1 VEDQDYLK
9 RPLFTH
15 QSCLLQSSSKRQR
28 LLPDHQY
35 SIVSSKSPII
45 RRVPGTAQTHVL
57 IIDTGGGVTPTITA
71 NAWKVTHTY
80 NVTMSMMGYQSKEL
94 PQECKV
100 VNAITKVTIP
110 GREEP
115 VIFEVNYATLVMDPA
130 EYESL
135 VVPFDMMKHG
145 IKVDMV
151 PPRYGGTG
159 GITVEGELLP
169 YCFDNEKLYWHIEK
183 PTRDDMDTL
192 R

>member
-9 RPLFTH
+9 RPLSTQ
-15 QSCLLQSSSKRQR
+15 QSYLLQSSIKRQR
-28 LLPDHQY
+28 LQY
-35 SIVSSKSPII
+35 EQQQHSTITSRIPIF
-45 RRVPGTAQTHVL
+45 RRVPGTTPTHVL

-80 NVTMSMMGYQSKEL
+80 NVTMSMLGYQSKEP

-115 VIFEVNYATLVMDPA
+115 VIFEANYATLIMDDA

-135 VVPFDMMKHG
+135 VVPFKMMKHG

-151 PPRYGGTG
+151 PPKYGGAG
-159 GITVEGELLP
+159 GITVDGELLP
-169 YCFDNEKLYWHIEK
+169 YCFDNEK
-183 PTRDDMDTL
+183 
-192 R
+192 

>member
-9 RPLFTH
+9 RPLSRQ
-15 QSCLLQSSSKRQR
+15 QSCLLQSSIKRQR
-28 LLPDHQY
+28 RHYDKQH
-35 SIVSSKSPII
+35 STISSKIPII
-45 RRVPGTAQTHVL
+45 RRVPGTTPTHVL

-80 NVTMSMMGYQSKEL
+80 NVTMSMLGYQSKEP

-110 GREEP
+110 GREEA
-115 VIFEVNYATLVMDPA
+115 VIFDVNYATLIMDDA

-135 VVPFDMMKHG
+135 VVPFEMMKHG

-151 PPRYGGTG
+151 PPKYMAALVESQLMVNFYHTVLTMRSYIGTYQNPHEMTW
-159 GITVEGELLP
+159 IL
-169 YCFDNEKLYWHIEK
+169 
-183 PTRDDMDTL
+183 
-192 R
+192 